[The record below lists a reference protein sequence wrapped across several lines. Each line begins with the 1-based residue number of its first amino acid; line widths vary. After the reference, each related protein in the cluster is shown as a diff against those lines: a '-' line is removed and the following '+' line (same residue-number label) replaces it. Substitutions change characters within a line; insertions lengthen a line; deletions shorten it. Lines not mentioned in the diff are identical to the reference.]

1 MKILTFLCAL
11 WYIES
16 KIKII
21 FNGFRRE
28 IYMTFGSILESGCSC
43 GKEHRC
49 ALEELIVGAGVISR
63 TAEVLKEHG
72 IKRPF
77 LLADINTYKAAGE
90 KVADVLDSA
99 NMPYSKYVFNETS
112 LEPDERAVGAAIM
125 HFDTRCD
132 AIVAVGSG
140 VIGDIAKI
148 VANTAKLPYIIVA
161 TAPSMDGYASASSS
175 MAMDGVK
182 VSLNSKCAEVIIGD
196 TDVLKAAP
204 EEMLISGLGDML
216 AKYVSICE
224 WRLSNLIN
232 GEYYCEEVA
241 EFTRQS
247 LRNCVNG
254 AKGLLEHR
262 EDSMKMLFEGLINCG
277 KAMDY
282 AGCSRPGGGV
292 EHYFS
297 HIWDMRG
304 LDFGTPTSSHGM
316 QVALGTLN
324 TIKCYQE
331 LKNITPN
338 REKALAYAKNFD
350 FADWSEQLRSFVGKG
365 AEAMIELEAKE
376 KKYDLD
382 KHAARLEVIL
392 EKWDDILRI
401 IDEELPTVEE
411 FEAILDSIEAPKTL
425 EAIGLDSS
433 TLGMT
438 CKCTKDIRDKY
449 VLPRLLWDIGELDDV
464 CEKVFG

>member
-1 MKILTFLCAL
+1 MSFNFDPTKACA
-11 WYIES
+11 
-16 KIKII
+16 
-21 FNGFRRE
+21 
-28 IYMTFGSILESGCSC
+28 C
-43 GKEHRC
+43 GKIHTTAVEHVTIE
-49 ALEELIVGAGVISR
+49 AGAINAIPAYAKSYGAKKAFII
-63 TAEVLKEHG
+63 G
-72 IKRPF
+72 
-77 LLADINTYKAAGE
+77 DINTYPLAGDKITAMLE
-90 KVADVLDSA
+90 AEGISCSSYIFK
-99 NMPYSKYVFNETS
+99 ERR
-112 LEPDERAVGAAIM
+112 LEPDEKAVGSLVLHYDAKSDIIIAI
-125 HFDTRCD
+125 
-132 AIVAVGSG
+132 GSG
-140 VIGDIAKI
+140 VINDISKILAYQTNTPYVI
-148 VANTAKLPYIIVA
+148 VASAA
-161 TAPSMDGYASASSS
+161 FMDGYAAGSSS
-175 MAMDGVK
+175 MAIDGVK
-182 VSLNSKCAEVIIGD
+182 VTVPAKSPDVIIGD
-196 TDVLKAAP
+196 INILNGAPIHMAKA
-204 EEMLISGLGDML
+204 GLGDML

-247 LRNCVNG
+247 LRACVNG
-254 AKGLLEHR
+254 AKGLLDRNGE
-262 EDSMKMLFEGLINCG
+262 SMKMLFEGLINCG

-350 FADWSEQLRSFVGKG
+350 FADWSEQLRTFVGKG
-365 AEAMIELEAKE
+365 AEAMIALEAKE
-376 KKYDLD
+376 KKYDLG

-401 IDEELPTVEE
+401 IDEELPSVEE

-425 EAIGLDSS
+425 EEIGLDSS
-433 TLGMT
+433 TLAMT
-438 CKCTKDIRDKY
+438 LKSTKDIRDKY
-449 VLPRLLWDIGELDDV
+449 VLPRLLWDIGELDEV
-464 CEKVFG
+464 CNKVFG

>member
-1 MKILTFLCAL
+1 MSFNFDPAKVCA
-11 WYIES
+11 
-16 KIKII
+16 
-21 FNGFRRE
+21 
-28 IYMTFGSILESGCSC
+28 C
-43 GKEHRC
+43 GKTHTTAVEHVTI
-49 ALEELIVGAGVISR
+49 EEGAINAIPGYAKAYGAKKAFII
-63 TAEVLKEHG
+63 G
-72 IKRPF
+72 
-77 LLADINTYKAAGE
+77 DINTYPLAGDKITAMLE
-90 KVADVLDSA
+90 A
-99 NMPYSKYVFNETS
+99 EGICCTS
-112 LEPDERAVGAAIM
+112 YIFKERRLEPDEKAVGSLVL
-125 HFDTRCD
+125 HYD
-132 AIVAVGSG
+132 AKSDIIISIGSG
-140 VIGDIAKI
+140 VINDISKIIAYQTNTPYVI
-148 VANTAKLPYIIVA
+148 VASAA
-161 TAPSMDGYASASSS
+161 FMDGYAAGSSS
-175 MAMDGVK
+175 MAIDGVK
-182 VSLNSKCAEVIIGD
+182 VTVPAKSPDVIIGD
-196 TDVLKAAP
+196 INILNGAPIHMAKA
-204 EEMLISGLGDML
+204 GLGDML

-247 LRNCVNG
+247 LRACVNG
-254 AKGLLEHR
+254 AKGLLDRNSE
-262 EDSMKMLFEGLINCG
+262 SMKMLFEGLINCG

-350 FADWSEQLRSFVGKG
+350 FADWSEQLRTFVGKG
-365 AEAMIELEAKE
+365 AEAMIALEAKE

-433 TLGMT
+433 TLAMT
-438 CKCTKDIRDKY
+438 LKSTKDIRDKY
-449 VLPRLLWDIGELDDV
+449 VLPRLLWDIGELDEV

>member
-1 MKILTFLCAL
+1 MSFNFDPAKVCA
-11 WYIES
+11 
-16 KIKII
+16 
-21 FNGFRRE
+21 
-28 IYMTFGSILESGCSC
+28 C
-43 GKEHRC
+43 GKTHTTAVEHVTIE
-49 ALEELIVGAGVISR
+49 AGAINAIPGYAKAYGAKKAFII
-63 TAEVLKEHG
+63 G
-72 IKRPF
+72 
-77 LLADINTYKAAGE
+77 DINTYPLAGDKITAMLE
-90 KVADVLDSA
+90 AEGISCSSYIFK
-99 NMPYSKYVFNETS
+99 ERR
-112 LEPDERAVGAAIM
+112 LEPDEKAVGSLVL
-125 HFDTRCD
+125 HYD
-132 AIVAVGSG
+132 AKSDIIISIGSG
-140 VIGDIAKI
+140 VINDISKIIAYQTNTPYVI
-148 VANTAKLPYIIVA
+148 VASAA
-161 TAPSMDGYASASSS
+161 FMDGYAAGSSS
-175 MAMDGVK
+175 MAIDGVK
-182 VSLNSKCAEVIIGD
+182 VTVPAKSPDVIIGD
-196 TDVLKAAP
+196 INILNGAPIHMAKA
-204 EEMLISGLGDML
+204 GLGDML

-247 LRNCVNG
+247 LRACVNG
-254 AKGLLEHR
+254 AKGLLDRNGE
-262 EDSMKMLFEGLINCG
+262 SMKMLFEGLINCG

-350 FADWSEQLRSFVGKG
+350 FADWSEQLRTFVGKG
-365 AEAMIELEAKE
+365 AEAMIALEAKE
-376 KKYDLD
+376 KKYDLG

-401 IDEELPTVEE
+401 IDEELPSVEE

-425 EAIGLDSS
+425 EEIGLDSS
-433 TLGMT
+433 TLAMT
-438 CKCTKDIRDKY
+438 LKSTKDIRDKY
-449 VLPRLLWDIGELDDV
+449 VLPRLLWDIGELDEV
-464 CEKVFG
+464 CNKVFG

>member
-1 MKILTFLCAL
+1 MSFNFDPAKACA
-11 WYIES
+11 
-16 KIKII
+16 
-21 FNGFRRE
+21 
-28 IYMTFGSILESGCSC
+28 C
-43 GKEHRC
+43 GKIHTTAVEHVTIE
-49 ALEELIVGAGVISR
+49 AGAINAIPAYAKSYGAKKAFII
-63 TAEVLKEHG
+63 G
-72 IKRPF
+72 
-77 LLADINTYKAAGE
+77 DINTYPLAGDKITAMLE
-90 KVADVLDSA
+90 AEGISCSSYIFK
-99 NMPYSKYVFNETS
+99 ERR
-112 LEPDERAVGAAIM
+112 LEPDEKAVGSLVLHYDAKSDIIIAI
-125 HFDTRCD
+125 
-132 AIVAVGSG
+132 GSG
-140 VIGDIAKI
+140 VINDISKILAYQTNTPYVI
-148 VANTAKLPYIIVA
+148 VASAA
-161 TAPSMDGYASASSS
+161 FMDGYAAGSSS
-175 MAMDGVK
+175 MAIDGVK
-182 VSLNSKCAEVIIGD
+182 VTVPAKSPDVIIGD
-196 TDVLKAAP
+196 INILNGAPIHMAKA
-204 EEMLISGLGDML
+204 GLGDML

-247 LRNCVNG
+247 LRACVNG
-254 AKGLLEHR
+254 AKGLLDRNPE
-262 EDSMKMLFEGLINCG
+262 SMKMLFEGLINCG

-331 LKNITPN
+331 LKNITPD

-350 FADWSEQLRSFVGKG
+350 FADWSEQLRTFVGKG
-365 AEAMIELEAKE
+365 SEAMIALEAKE
-376 KKYDLD
+376 KKYDLG

-401 IDEELPTVEE
+401 IDEELPSVEE

-425 EAIGLDSS
+425 ESIGLDSS
-433 TLGMT
+433 TLAMT
-438 CKCTKDIRDKY
+438 LKSTKDIRDKY
-449 VLPRLLWDIGELDDV
+449 VLPRLLWDIGELDAV
-464 CEKVFG
+464 CERVFG

>member
-1 MKILTFLCAL
+1 MSFNFDPAKVCA
-11 WYIES
+11 
-16 KIKII
+16 
-21 FNGFRRE
+21 
-28 IYMTFGSILESGCSC
+28 C
-43 GKEHRC
+43 GKTHTTAVEHVTI
-49 ALEELIVGAGVISR
+49 EEGAINAIPGYAKAYGAKKAFII
-63 TAEVLKEHG
+63 G
-72 IKRPF
+72 
-77 LLADINTYKAAGE
+77 DINTYPLAGDKITAMLE
-90 KVADVLDSA
+90 A
-99 NMPYSKYVFNETS
+99 EGICCTS
-112 LEPDERAVGAAIM
+112 YIFKERRLEPDEKAVGSLVL
-125 HFDTRCD
+125 HYD
-132 AIVAVGSG
+132 AKSDIIISIGSG
-140 VIGDIAKI
+140 VINDISKIIAYQTNTPYVI
-148 VANTAKLPYIIVA
+148 VASAA
-161 TAPSMDGYASASSS
+161 FMDGYAAGSSS
-175 MAMDGVK
+175 MAIDGVK
-182 VSLNSKCAEVIIGD
+182 VTVPAKSPDVIIGD
-196 TDVLKAAP
+196 INILNGAPIHMAKA
-204 EEMLISGLGDML
+204 GLGDML

-247 LRNCVNG
+247 LRACVNG
-254 AKGLLEHR
+254 AKGLLDRNSE
-262 EDSMKMLFEGLINCG
+262 SMKMLFEGLINCG

-350 FADWSEQLRSFVGKG
+350 FADWSEQLRTFVGKG
-365 AEAMIELEAKE
+365 VEAMIALEAKE

-401 IDEELPTVEE
+401 IDEELPSVEE

-433 TLGMT
+433 TLAMT
-438 CKCTKDIRDKY
+438 LKSTKDIRDKY
-449 VLPRLLWDIGELDDV
+449 VLPRLLWDIGELDEV

>member
-1 MKILTFLCAL
+1 MSFNIDPAKVCA
-11 WYIES
+11 
-16 KIKII
+16 
-21 FNGFRRE
+21 
-28 IYMTFGSILESGCSC
+28 C
-43 GKEHRC
+43 GKTHTTAVEHVTIE
-49 ALEELIVGAGVISR
+49 AGAINAIPGYAKAYGAKKAFII
-63 TAEVLKEHG
+63 G
-72 IKRPF
+72 
-77 LLADINTYKAAGE
+77 DINTYPLAGDKITAMLE
-90 KVADVLDSA
+90 AEGISCSSYIFK
-99 NMPYSKYVFNETS
+99 ERR
-112 LEPDERAVGAAIM
+112 LEPDEKAVGSLVL
-125 HFDTRCD
+125 HYD
-132 AIVAVGSG
+132 AKSDIIISIGSG
-140 VIGDIAKI
+140 VINDISKIIAYQTNTPYVI
-148 VANTAKLPYIIVA
+148 VASAA
-161 TAPSMDGYASASSS
+161 FMDGYAAGSSS
-175 MAMDGVK
+175 MAIDGVK
-182 VSLNSKCAEVIIGD
+182 VTVPAKSPDVIIGD
-196 TDVLKAAP
+196 INILGGAPIHMAKA
-204 EEMLISGLGDML
+204 GLGDML

-247 LRNCVNG
+247 LRACVNG
-254 AKGLLEHR
+254 AKGLLDRNPE
-262 EDSMKMLFEGLINCG
+262 SMKMLFEGLINCG

-331 LKNITPN
+331 LKNITPD

-350 FADWSEQLRSFVGKG
+350 FADWSEQLRTFVGKG
-365 AEAMIELEAKE
+365 SEAMIALEAKE
-376 KKYDLD
+376 KKYDLG

-401 IDEELPTVEE
+401 IDEELPSVEE

-433 TLGMT
+433 TLAMT
-438 CKCTKDIRDKY
+438 LKSTKDIRDKY
-449 VLPRLLWDIGELDDV
+449 VLPRLLWDIGELDAV
-464 CEKVFG
+464 CERVFG

>member
-1 MKILTFLCAL
+1 MSFNFDPAKACA
-11 WYIES
+11 
-16 KIKII
+16 
-21 FNGFRRE
+21 
-28 IYMTFGSILESGCSC
+28 C
-43 GKEHRC
+43 GKIHTTAVEHVTI
-49 ALEELIVGAGVISR
+49 EVGAINAIPAYAKSYSAKKAFIIG
-63 TAEVLKEHG
+63 
-72 IKRPF
+72 
-77 LLADINTYKAAGE
+77 DINTYPLAGDKITAMLE
-90 KVADVLDSA
+90 AEGISC
-99 NMPYSKYVFNETS
+99 TS
-112 LEPDERAVGAAIM
+112 YIFKERRLEPDEKAVGSLVL
-125 HFDTRCD
+125 HYD
-132 AIVAVGSG
+132 AKSDIIISIGSG
-140 VIGDIAKI
+140 VINDISKILAYQTNTPYVI
-148 VANTAKLPYIIVA
+148 VASAA
-161 TAPSMDGYASASSS
+161 FMDGYAAGSSS
-175 MAMDGVK
+175 MAIDGVK
-182 VSLNSKCAEVIIGD
+182 VTVPAKSPDVIIGD
-196 TDVLKAAP
+196 INILNGAPIHMAKA
-204 EEMLISGLGDML
+204 GLGDML

-247 LRNCVNG
+247 LRACVNG
-254 AKGLLEHR
+254 AKGLLDRDPE
-262 EDSMKMLFEGLINCG
+262 SMKMLFEGLINCG

-331 LKNITPN
+331 LKNIIPN
-338 REKALAYAKNFD
+338 REKALAYAKSFD
-350 FADWSEQLRSFVGKG
+350 FADWSEQLRTFVGKG
-365 AEAMIELEAKE
+365 AEAMIALEAKE

-401 IDEELPTVEE
+401 IDEELPSVEE

-425 EAIGLDSS
+425 EEIGLDSA
-433 TLGMT
+433 TLAMT
-438 CKCTKDIRDKY
+438 CKSTKDIRDKY
-449 VLPRLLWDIGELDDV
+449 VLPRLLWDIGELDSL

>member
-1 MKILTFLCAL
+1 MSFNFDPAKACA
-11 WYIES
+11 
-16 KIKII
+16 
-21 FNGFRRE
+21 
-28 IYMTFGSILESGCSC
+28 C
-43 GKEHRC
+43 GKIHTTAVEHVTIE
-49 ALEELIVGAGVISR
+49 AGAINAIPAYAKSYGAKKAFII
-63 TAEVLKEHG
+63 G
-72 IKRPF
+72 
-77 LLADINTYKAAGE
+77 DINTYPLAGDKITAMLE
-90 KVADVLDSA
+90 AEGISCSSYIFK
-99 NMPYSKYVFNETS
+99 ERR
-112 LEPDERAVGAAIM
+112 LEPDEKAVGSLVLHYDAKSDIIIAI
-125 HFDTRCD
+125 
-132 AIVAVGSG
+132 GSG
-140 VIGDIAKI
+140 VINDISKILAYQTNTPYVI
-148 VANTAKLPYIIVA
+148 VASAA
-161 TAPSMDGYASASSS
+161 FMDGYAAGSSS
-175 MAMDGVK
+175 MAIDGVK
-182 VSLNSKCAEVIIGD
+182 VTVPAKSPDVIIGD
-196 TDVLKAAP
+196 INILNGAPIHMAKA
-204 EEMLISGLGDML
+204 GLGDML

-247 LRNCVNG
+247 LRACVSG
-254 AKGLLEHR
+254 AKGLLDRNPE
-262 EDSMKMLFEGLINCG
+262 SMKMLFEGLINCG

-331 LKNITPN
+331 LKNITPD

-350 FADWSEQLRSFVGKG
+350 FADWSEQLRTFVGKG
-365 AEAMIELEAKE
+365 SEAMIALESKE
-376 KKYDLD
+376 KKYDLG

-401 IDEELPTVEE
+401 IDEELPSVEE

-433 TLGMT
+433 TLAMT
-438 CKCTKDIRDKY
+438 LKSTKDIRDKY
-449 VLPRLLWDIGELDDV
+449 VLPRLLWDIGELDTV
-464 CEKVFG
+464 CERVFG

>member
-1 MKILTFLCAL
+1 MSFNFDPAKVCA
-11 WYIES
+11 
-16 KIKII
+16 
-21 FNGFRRE
+21 
-28 IYMTFGSILESGCSC
+28 C
-43 GKEHRC
+43 GKTHTTAVEHVTI
-49 ALEELIVGAGVISR
+49 EEGAINAIPGYAKAYGAKKAFII
-63 TAEVLKEHG
+63 G
-72 IKRPF
+72 
-77 LLADINTYKAAGE
+77 DINTYPLAGDKITAMLE
-90 KVADVLDSA
+90 A
-99 NMPYSKYVFNETS
+99 EGICCTS
-112 LEPDERAVGAAIM
+112 YIFKERRLEPDEKAVGSLVL
-125 HFDTRCD
+125 HYD
-132 AIVAVGSG
+132 AKSDIIISIGSG
-140 VIGDIAKI
+140 VINDISKIIAYQTNTPYVI
-148 VANTAKLPYIIVA
+148 VASAA
-161 TAPSMDGYASASSS
+161 FMDGYAAGSSS
-175 MAMDGVK
+175 MAIDGVK
-182 VSLNSKCAEVIIGD
+182 VTVPAKSPDVIIGD
-196 TDVLKAAP
+196 INILNGAPIHMAKA
-204 EEMLISGLGDML
+204 GLGDML

-224 WRLSNLIN
+224 WRLSNIIN

-247 LRNCVNG
+247 LRACVNG
-254 AKGLLEHR
+254 AKGLLDRNSE
-262 EDSMKMLFEGLINCG
+262 SMKMLFEGLINCG

-350 FADWSEQLRSFVGKG
+350 FADWSEQLRTFVGKG
-365 AEAMIELEAKE
+365 AEAMIALEAKE

-401 IDEELPTVEE
+401 IDEELPSVEE

-433 TLGMT
+433 TLAMT
-438 CKCTKDIRDKY
+438 LKSTKDIRDKY
-449 VLPRLLWDIGELDDV
+449 VLPRLLWDIGELDEV

>member
-1 MKILTFLCAL
+1 MSFNFDPAKVCA
-11 WYIES
+11 
-16 KIKII
+16 
-21 FNGFRRE
+21 
-28 IYMTFGSILESGCSC
+28 C
-43 GKEHRC
+43 GKTHTTAVEHVTIE
-49 ALEELIVGAGVISR
+49 AGAINAIPGYAKAYGAKKAFII
-63 TAEVLKEHG
+63 G
-72 IKRPF
+72 
-77 LLADINTYKAAGE
+77 DINTYPLAGDKITAMLE
-90 KVADVLDSA
+90 AEGISCSSYIFK
-99 NMPYSKYVFNETS
+99 ERR
-112 LEPDERAVGAAIM
+112 LEPDEKAVGSLVL
-125 HFDTRCD
+125 HYD
-132 AIVAVGSG
+132 AKSDIIISIGSG
-140 VIGDIAKI
+140 VINDISKIIAYQTNTPYVI
-148 VANTAKLPYIIVA
+148 VASAA
-161 TAPSMDGYASASSS
+161 FMDGYAAGSSS
-175 MAMDGVK
+175 MAIDGVK
-182 VSLNSKCAEVIIGD
+182 VTVPAKSPDVIIGD
-196 TDVLKAAP
+196 INILNGAPIHMAKA
-204 EEMLISGLGDML
+204 GLGDML

-247 LRNCVNG
+247 LRACVNG
-254 AKGLLEHR
+254 AKGLLDRNGE
-262 EDSMKMLFEGLINCG
+262 SMKMLFEGLINCG

-350 FADWSEQLRSFVGKG
+350 FADWSEQLRTFVGKG
-365 AEAMIELEAKE
+365 AEAMIALEAKE
-376 KKYDLD
+376 KKYDLG

-401 IDEELPTVEE
+401 IDEELPSVEE
-411 FEAILDSIEAPKTL
+411 FEAILDSIQAPKTL
-425 EAIGLDSS
+425 EEIGLDSS
-433 TLGMT
+433 TLSMT
-438 CKCTKDIRDKY
+438 LKSTKDIRDKY
-449 VLPRLLWDIGELDDV
+449 VLPRLLWDIGELDEV
-464 CEKVFG
+464 CEKIFG

>member
-1 MKILTFLCAL
+1 MSFNFDPAKVCA
-11 WYIES
+11 
-16 KIKII
+16 
-21 FNGFRRE
+21 
-28 IYMTFGSILESGCSC
+28 C
-43 GKEHRC
+43 GKIHTTAVEHVTI
-49 ALEELIVGAGVISR
+49 EEGAINAIPGYAKAYGAKKAFII
-63 TAEVLKEHG
+63 G
-72 IKRPF
+72 
-77 LLADINTYKAAGE
+77 DINTYPLAGDKITAMLE
-90 KVADVLDSA
+90 A
-99 NMPYSKYVFNETS
+99 EGICCTS
-112 LEPDERAVGAAIM
+112 YIFKERRLEPDEKAVGSLVL
-125 HFDTRCD
+125 HYD
-132 AIVAVGSG
+132 AKSDIIISIGSG
-140 VIGDIAKI
+140 VINDISKILAYQTNTPYVI
-148 VANTAKLPYIIVA
+148 VASAA
-161 TAPSMDGYASASSS
+161 FMDGYAAGSSS
-175 MAMDGVK
+175 MAIDGVK
-182 VSLNSKCAEVIIGD
+182 VTVPAKSPDVIIGD
-196 TDVLKAAP
+196 INILNGAPIHMAKA
-204 EEMLISGLGDML
+204 GLGDML

-247 LRNCVNG
+247 LRACVNG
-254 AKGLLEHR
+254 AKGLLDRNPE
-262 EDSMKMLFEGLINCG
+262 SMKMLFEGLINCG

-350 FADWSEQLRSFVGKG
+350 FADWSEQLRTFVGKG
-365 AEAMIELEAKE
+365 AEAMIALEAKE

-401 IDEELPTVEE
+401 IDEELPSVEE

-433 TLGMT
+433 TLAMT
-438 CKCTKDIRDKY
+438 CKSTKDIRDKY
-449 VLPRLLWDIGELDDV
+449 VLPRLLWDIGELDAV

>member
-1 MKILTFLCAL
+1 MSFNFDPAKACA
-11 WYIES
+11 
-16 KIKII
+16 
-21 FNGFRRE
+21 
-28 IYMTFGSILESGCSC
+28 C
-43 GKEHRC
+43 GKIHTTAVEHVTIE
-49 ALEELIVGAGVISR
+49 AGAINAIPAYAKSYGAKKAFII
-63 TAEVLKEHG
+63 G
-72 IKRPF
+72 
-77 LLADINTYKAAGE
+77 DINTYPLAGDKITALLE
-90 KVADVLDSA
+90 AEGISCSSYIFK
-99 NMPYSKYVFNETS
+99 ERR
-112 LEPDERAVGAAIM
+112 LEPDEKAVGSLVL
-125 HFDTRCD
+125 HYD
-132 AIVAVGSG
+132 AKSDIIISIGSG
-140 VIGDIAKI
+140 VINDISKIIAYQTNTPYVI
-148 VANTAKLPYIIVA
+148 VASAA
-161 TAPSMDGYASASSS
+161 FMDGYAAGSSS
-175 MAMDGVK
+175 MAIDGVK
-182 VSLNSKCAEVIIGD
+182 VTVPAKSPDVIIGD
-196 TDVLKAAP
+196 INILNGAPIHMAKA
-204 EEMLISGLGDML
+204 GLGDML

-247 LRNCVNG
+247 LRACVNG
-254 AKGLLEHR
+254 AKGLLDRNPE
-262 EDSMKMLFEGLINCG
+262 SMKMLFEGLINCG

-316 QVALGTLN
+316 KVALGTLN

-350 FADWSEQLRSFVGKG
+350 FADWSEQLRTFVGKG
-365 AEAMIELEAKE
+365 AEAMIALEAKE
-376 KKYDLD
+376 KKYDLG

-401 IDEELPTVEE
+401 IDEELPSVEE

-425 EAIGLDSS
+425 EEIGLDSS
-433 TLGMT
+433 TLAMT
-438 CKCTKDIRDKY
+438 LKSTKDIRDKY
-449 VLPRLLWDIGELDDV
+449 VLPRLLWDIGELDNV

>member
-1 MKILTFLCAL
+1 MSFNFDPAKVCA
-11 WYIES
+11 
-16 KIKII
+16 
-21 FNGFRRE
+21 
-28 IYMTFGSILESGCSC
+28 C
-43 GKEHRC
+43 GKTHTTAVEHVTIE
-49 ALEELIVGAGVISR
+49 AGAINAIPGYAKAYGAKKAFII
-63 TAEVLKEHG
+63 G
-72 IKRPF
+72 
-77 LLADINTYKAAGE
+77 DINTYPLAGDKITAMLE
-90 KVADVLDSA
+90 AEGISCSSYIFK
-99 NMPYSKYVFNETS
+99 ERR
-112 LEPDERAVGAAIM
+112 LEPDEKAVGSLVL
-125 HFDTRCD
+125 HYD
-132 AIVAVGSG
+132 AKSDIIISIGSG
-140 VIGDIAKI
+140 VINDISKIIAYQTNTPYVI
-148 VANTAKLPYIIVA
+148 VASAA
-161 TAPSMDGYASASSS
+161 FMDGYAAGSSS
-175 MAMDGVK
+175 MAIDGVK
-182 VSLNSKCAEVIIGD
+182 VTVPAKSPDVIIGD
-196 TDVLKAAP
+196 INILNGAPIHMAKA
-204 EEMLISGLGDML
+204 GLGDML

-247 LRNCVNG
+247 LRACVNG
-254 AKGLLEHR
+254 AKGLLDRNGE
-262 EDSMKMLFEGLINCG
+262 SMKMLFEGLINCG

-338 REKALAYAKNFD
+338 REKALAYAKSFD
-350 FADWSEQLRSFVGKG
+350 FADWSEQLRTFVGKG
-365 AEAMIELEAKE
+365 AEAMIALEAKE
-376 KKYDLD
+376 KKYDLG

-401 IDEELPTVEE
+401 IDEELPSVEE

-425 EAIGLDSS
+425 EEIGLDSS
-433 TLGMT
+433 TLSMT
-438 CKCTKDIRDKY
+438 LKSTKDIRDKY
-449 VLPRLLWDIGELDDV
+449 VLPRLLWDIGELDEV

>member
-1 MKILTFLCAL
+1 MSFNFDPEKVCA
-11 WYIES
+11 
-16 KIKII
+16 
-21 FNGFRRE
+21 
-28 IYMTFGSILESGCSC
+28 C
-43 GKEHRC
+43 GKTHTTAVEHVTI
-49 ALEELIVGAGVISR
+49 EEGAINAIPGYAKAYGAKKAFII
-63 TAEVLKEHG
+63 G
-72 IKRPF
+72 
-77 LLADINTYKAAGE
+77 DINTYPLAGDKITAMLE
-90 KVADVLDSA
+90 AEGISCSSYIFK
-99 NMPYSKYVFNETS
+99 ERR
-112 LEPDERAVGAAIM
+112 LEPDEKAVGSLVL
-125 HFDTRCD
+125 HYD
-132 AIVAVGSG
+132 AKSDIIISIGSG
-140 VIGDIAKI
+140 VINDISKIIAYQTNTPYVI
-148 VANTAKLPYIIVA
+148 VASAA
-161 TAPSMDGYASASSS
+161 FMDGYAAGSSS
-175 MAMDGVK
+175 MAIDGVK
-182 VSLNSKCAEVIIGD
+182 VTVPAKSPDVIIGD
-196 TDVLKAAP
+196 INILNGAPIHMAKA
-204 EEMLISGLGDML
+204 GLGDML

-247 LRNCVNG
+247 LRACVNG
-254 AKGLLEHR
+254 AKGLLDRNSE
-262 EDSMKMLFEGLINCG
+262 SMKMLFEGLINCG

-350 FADWSEQLRSFVGKG
+350 FADWSEQLRTFVGKG
-365 AEAMIELEAKE
+365 AEAMIALEAKE

-401 IDEELPTVEE
+401 IDEELPSVEE

-433 TLGMT
+433 TLAMT
-438 CKCTKDIRDKY
+438 LKSTKDIRDKY
-449 VLPRLLWDIGELDDV
+449 VLPRLLWDIGELDEV
-464 CEKVFG
+464 CNKVFG

>member
-1 MKILTFLCAL
+1 MN
-11 WYIES
+11 
-16 KIKII
+16 
-21 FNGFRRE
+21 FNFDPS
-28 IYMTFGSILESGCSC
+28 TVCSC
-43 GKEHRC
+43 GKKHTTAVEHVTIE
-49 ALEELIVGAGVISR
+49 AGAINAIPGYAKSYGAKKAFII
-63 TAEVLKEHG
+63 G
-72 IKRPF
+72 
-77 LLADINTYKAAGE
+77 DINTYPLAGD
-90 KVADVLDSA
+90 KISA
-99 NMPYSKYVFNETS
+99 MLEAEGISCSRYVFKERR
-112 LEPDERAVGAAIM
+112 LEPDEKAVGSLVL
-125 HFDTRCD
+125 HYD
-132 AIVAVGSG
+132 ANSDIIISIGSG
-140 VIGDIAKI
+140 VINDISKILAYQTKTPYVI
-148 VANTAKLPYIIVA
+148 VASAA
-161 TAPSMDGYASASSS
+161 FMDGYAAGSSS
-175 MAMDGVK
+175 MAIDGVK
-182 VSLNSKCAEVIIGD
+182 VTVPAKSPDVIIGD
-196 TDVLKAAP
+196 INILNGAPIHMAKA
-204 EEMLISGLGDML
+204 GLGDML

-247 LRNCVNG
+247 LRACVDG

-331 LKNITPN
+331 LKNIVPN

-365 AEAMIELEAKE
+365 AEAMIALESKE

-401 IDEELPTVEE
+401 IDEELPSVEE

-433 TLGMT
+433 TLAMT
-438 CKCTKDIRDKY
+438 LKSTKDIRDKY

>member
-1 MKILTFLCAL
+1 MSFNFDPAKACA
-11 WYIES
+11 
-16 KIKII
+16 
-21 FNGFRRE
+21 
-28 IYMTFGSILESGCSC
+28 C
-43 GKEHRC
+43 GKIHTTAVEHVTIE
-49 ALEELIVGAGVISR
+49 AGAINAIPAYAKSYGAKKAFII
-63 TAEVLKEHG
+63 G
-72 IKRPF
+72 
-77 LLADINTYKAAGE
+77 DINTYPLAGDKITAMLE
-90 KVADVLDSA
+90 AEGISCSSYIFK
-99 NMPYSKYVFNETS
+99 ERR
-112 LEPDERAVGAAIM
+112 LEPDEKAVGSLVL
-125 HFDTRCD
+125 HYD
-132 AIVAVGSG
+132 AKSDIIISIGSG
-140 VIGDIAKI
+140 VINDISKILAYQTNTPYVI
-148 VANTAKLPYIIVA
+148 VASAA
-161 TAPSMDGYASASSS
+161 FMDGYAAGSSS
-175 MAMDGVK
+175 MAIDGVK
-182 VSLNSKCAEVIIGD
+182 VTVPAKSPDVIIGD
-196 TDVLKAAP
+196 INILNGAPIHMAKA
-204 EEMLISGLGDML
+204 GLGDML

-247 LRNCVNG
+247 LRACVNG
-254 AKGLLEHR
+254 AKGLLDRDPE
-262 EDSMKMLFEGLINCG
+262 SMKMLFEGLINCG

-338 REKALAYAKNFD
+338 REKALAYAKSFD
-350 FADWSEQLRSFVGKG
+350 FDDWSEQLRTFVGKG
-365 AEAMIELEAKE
+365 AEAMIALEAKE

-401 IDEELPTVEE
+401 IDEELPSVEE

-425 EAIGLDSS
+425 EEIGLDST
-433 TLGMT
+433 TLAMT
-438 CKCTKDIRDKY
+438 CKSTKDIRDKY
-449 VLPRLLWDIGELDDV
+449 VLPRLLWDIGELDSV

>member
-1 MKILTFLCAL
+1 MSFNFDPAKVCA
-11 WYIES
+11 
-16 KIKII
+16 
-21 FNGFRRE
+21 
-28 IYMTFGSILESGCSC
+28 C
-43 GKEHRC
+43 GKTHTTAVEHVTI
-49 ALEELIVGAGVISR
+49 EESAINAIPGYAKAYGAKKAFIIG
-63 TAEVLKEHG
+63 
-72 IKRPF
+72 
-77 LLADINTYKAAGE
+77 DINTYPLAGDKITAMLE
-90 KVADVLDSA
+90 A
-99 NMPYSKYVFNETS
+99 EGICCTS
-112 LEPDERAVGAAIM
+112 YIFKERRLEPDEKAVGSLVL
-125 HFDTRCD
+125 HYD
-132 AIVAVGSG
+132 AKSDIIISIGSG
-140 VIGDIAKI
+140 VINDISKIIAYQTNTPYVI
-148 VANTAKLPYIIVA
+148 VASAA
-161 TAPSMDGYASASSS
+161 FMDGYAAGSSS
-175 MAMDGVK
+175 MAIDGVK
-182 VSLNSKCAEVIIGD
+182 VTVPAKSPDVIIGD
-196 TDVLKAAP
+196 INILSGAPIHMAKA
-204 EEMLISGLGDML
+204 GLGDML

-247 LRNCVNG
+247 LRACVNG
-254 AKGLLEHR
+254 AKGLLDRNGE
-262 EDSMKMLFEGLINCG
+262 SMKMLFEGLINCG

-331 LKNITPN
+331 LKNITPD

-350 FADWSEQLRSFVGKG
+350 FADWSEQLRTFVGKG
-365 AEAMIELEAKE
+365 AEAMIALEAKE
-376 KKYDLD
+376 KKYDLG

-425 EAIGLDSS
+425 EEIGLDSS
-433 TLGMT
+433 TLAMT
-438 CKCTKDIRDKY
+438 LKSTKDIRDKY
-449 VLPRLLWDIGELDDV
+449 VLPRLLWDIGELDAV

>member
-1 MKILTFLCAL
+1 M
-11 WYIES
+11 S
-16 KIKII
+16 
-21 FNGFRRE
+21 FNFDPAR
-28 IYMTFGSILESGCSC
+28 TCSC
-43 GKEHRC
+43 GKAHATAVRHVTI
-49 ALEELIVGAGVISR
+49 EEGAINAIPGYAKTYGAKKAFII
-63 TAEVLKEHG
+63 G
-72 IKRPF
+72 
-77 LLADINTYKAAGE
+77 DINTYPLAGD
-90 KVADVLDSA
+90 KIVAMLEAEGISCSS
-99 NMPYSKYVFNETS
+99 YIFKERR
-112 LEPDERAVGAAIM
+112 LEPDERAVGSLVL
-125 HFDTRCD
+125 HYD
-132 AIVAVGSG
+132 AKSDIIISIGSG
-140 VIGDIAKI
+140 VINDISKILAYQTNTPYVI
-148 VANTAKLPYIIVA
+148 VASAA
-161 TAPSMDGYASASSS
+161 FMDGYAAGSSS
-175 MAMDGVK
+175 MAIDGVK
-182 VSLNSKCAEVIIGD
+182 VTVPAKSPDVIIGD
-196 TDVLKAAP
+196 INILSGAPIHMAKA
-204 EEMLISGLGDML
+204 GLGDML

-247 LRNCVNG
+247 LRACVNG
-254 AKGLLEHR
+254 AKGLLDRDPE
-262 EDSMKMLFEGLINCG
+262 SMKMLFEGLINCG

-331 LKNITPN
+331 LKSITPS
-338 REKALAYAKNFD
+338 REKALAYAKSFD
-350 FADWSEQLRSFVGKG
+350 FADWSEQLRAFVGKG
-365 AEAMIELEAKE
+365 AEAMIALEAKE

-401 IDEELPTVEE
+401 IDEELPSVEE

-425 EAIGLDSS
+425 EEIGLDSS
-433 TLGMT
+433 TLAMT
-438 CKCTKDIRDKY
+438 LKSTKDIRDKY
-449 VLPRLLWDIGELDDV
+449 VLPRLLWDIGELDTV
-464 CEKVFG
+464 CERVFG

>member
-1 MKILTFLCAL
+1 MSFNFDPAKICA
-11 WYIES
+11 
-16 KIKII
+16 
-21 FNGFRRE
+21 
-28 IYMTFGSILESGCSC
+28 C
-43 GKEHRC
+43 GKTHTTAVEHVTIE
-49 ALEELIVGAGVISR
+49 AGAINAIPGYAKAYGAKKAFII
-63 TAEVLKEHG
+63 G
-72 IKRPF
+72 
-77 LLADINTYKAAGE
+77 DINTYPLAGDKITAMLE
-90 KVADVLDSA
+90 A
-99 NMPYSKYVFNETS
+99 EGICCTS
-112 LEPDERAVGAAIM
+112 YIFKERRLEPDEKAVGSLVL
-125 HFDTRCD
+125 HYD
-132 AIVAVGSG
+132 AKSDIIISIGSG
-140 VIGDIAKI
+140 VINDISKILAYQTNTPYVI
-148 VANTAKLPYIIVA
+148 VASAA
-161 TAPSMDGYASASSS
+161 FMDGYAAGSSS
-175 MAMDGVK
+175 MAIDGVK
-182 VSLNSKCAEVIIGD
+182 VTVPAKSPDVIIGD
-196 TDVLKAAP
+196 INILSGAPIHMAKA
-204 EEMLISGLGDML
+204 GLGDML

-247 LRNCVNG
+247 LRACVNG
-254 AKGLLEHR
+254 AKGLLDRNPE
-262 EDSMKMLFEGLINCG
+262 SMKMLFEGLINCG

-331 LKNITPN
+331 LKNITPD
-338 REKALAYAKNFD
+338 REKALAYANNFD
-350 FADWSEQLRSFVGKG
+350 FADWSEQLRTFVGKG
-365 AEAMIELEAKE
+365 AEAMIALEAKE
-376 KKYDLD
+376 KKYDLG

-433 TLGMT
+433 TLAMT
-438 CKCTKDIRDKY
+438 CKSTKDIRDKY
-449 VLPRLLWDIGELDDV
+449 VLPRLLWDIGELDAV

>member
-1 MKILTFLCAL
+1 MSFNFDPAKVCA
-11 WYIES
+11 
-16 KIKII
+16 
-21 FNGFRRE
+21 
-28 IYMTFGSILESGCSC
+28 C
-43 GKEHRC
+43 GKTHTTAVEHVTI
-49 ALEELIVGAGVISR
+49 EEGAINAIPGYAKAYGAKKAFII
-63 TAEVLKEHG
+63 G
-72 IKRPF
+72 
-77 LLADINTYKAAGE
+77 DINTYPLAGDKITAMLE
-90 KVADVLDSA
+90 AEGISCSSYIFK
-99 NMPYSKYVFNETS
+99 ERR
-112 LEPDERAVGAAIM
+112 LEPDEKAVGSLVL
-125 HFDTRCD
+125 HYD
-132 AIVAVGSG
+132 AKSDIIISIGSG
-140 VIGDIAKI
+140 VINDISKIIAYQTNTPYVI
-148 VANTAKLPYIIVA
+148 VASAA
-161 TAPSMDGYASASSS
+161 FMDGYAAGSSS
-175 MAMDGVK
+175 MAIDGVK
-182 VSLNSKCAEVIIGD
+182 VTVPAKSPDVIIGD
-196 TDVLKAAP
+196 INILNGAPIHMAKA
-204 EEMLISGLGDML
+204 GLGDML

-247 LRNCVNG
+247 LRACVNG
-254 AKGLLEHR
+254 AKGLLDRNSE
-262 EDSMKMLFEGLINCG
+262 SMKMLFEGLINCG

-350 FADWSEQLRSFVGKG
+350 FADWSEQLRTFVGKG
-365 AEAMIELEAKE
+365 AEAMIALEAKE

-401 IDEELPTVEE
+401 IDEELPSVEE

-433 TLGMT
+433 TLAMT
-438 CKCTKDIRDKY
+438 LKSTKDIRDKY
-449 VLPRLLWDIGELDDV
+449 VLPRLLWDIGELDEV
-464 CEKVFG
+464 CNKVFG

>member
-1 MKILTFLCAL
+1 MSFNFDPAKACA
-11 WYIES
+11 
-16 KIKII
+16 
-21 FNGFRRE
+21 
-28 IYMTFGSILESGCSC
+28 C
-43 GKEHRC
+43 GKIHTTAVEHVTIE
-49 ALEELIVGAGVISR
+49 AGAINAIPAYAKSYGAKKAFII
-63 TAEVLKEHG
+63 G
-72 IKRPF
+72 
-77 LLADINTYKAAGE
+77 DINTYPLAGDKITAMLE
-90 KVADVLDSA
+90 AEGISCSSYIFK
-99 NMPYSKYVFNETS
+99 ERR
-112 LEPDERAVGAAIM
+112 LEPDEKAVGSLVLHYDAKSDIIIAI
-125 HFDTRCD
+125 
-132 AIVAVGSG
+132 GSG
-140 VIGDIAKI
+140 VINDISKILAYQTNTPYVI
-148 VANTAKLPYIIVA
+148 VASAA
-161 TAPSMDGYASASSS
+161 FMDGYAAGSSS
-175 MAMDGVK
+175 MAIDGVK
-182 VSLNSKCAEVIIGD
+182 VTVPAKSPDVIIGD
-196 TDVLKAAP
+196 INILNGAPIHMAKA
-204 EEMLISGLGDML
+204 GLGDML

-247 LRNCVNG
+247 LRACVNG
-254 AKGLLEHR
+254 AKGLLDRNPE
-262 EDSMKMLFEGLINCG
+262 SMKMLFEGLINCG

-331 LKNITPN
+331 LKNITPD

-350 FADWSEQLRSFVGKG
+350 FADWSEQLRTFVGKG
-365 AEAMIELEAKE
+365 SEAMIALEAKE
-376 KKYDLD
+376 KKYDLG

-401 IDEELPTVEE
+401 IDEELPSVEE

-433 TLGMT
+433 TLAMT
-438 CKCTKDIRDKY
+438 LKSTKDIRDKY
-449 VLPRLLWDIGELDDV
+449 VLPRLLWDIGELDAV
-464 CEKVFG
+464 CERVFG

>member
-1 MKILTFLCAL
+1 MSFNFDPAKVCA
-11 WYIES
+11 
-16 KIKII
+16 
-21 FNGFRRE
+21 
-28 IYMTFGSILESGCSC
+28 C
-43 GKEHRC
+43 GKTHTTAVEHVTI
-49 ALEELIVGAGVISR
+49 EEGAINAIPGYAKAYGAKKAFII
-63 TAEVLKEHG
+63 G
-72 IKRPF
+72 
-77 LLADINTYKAAGE
+77 DINTYPLAGDKITAMLE
-90 KVADVLDSA
+90 AEGICCTS
-99 NMPYSKYVFNETS
+99 YVFKERR
-112 LEPDERAVGAAIM
+112 LEPDEKAVGSLGL
-125 HFDTRCD
+125 HYD
-132 AIVAVGSG
+132 AKSDIIISIGSG
-140 VIGDIAKI
+140 VINDISKIIAYQTNTPYVI
-148 VANTAKLPYIIVA
+148 VASAA
-161 TAPSMDGYASASSS
+161 FMDGYAAGSSS
-175 MAMDGVK
+175 MAIDGVK
-182 VSLNSKCAEVIIGD
+182 VTVPAKSPDVIIGD
-196 TDVLKAAP
+196 INILNGAPIHMAKA
-204 EEMLISGLGDML
+204 GLGDML

-247 LRNCVNG
+247 LRACVNG
-254 AKGLLEHR
+254 AKGLLDRNSE
-262 EDSMKMLFEGLINCG
+262 SMKMLFEGLINCG

-350 FADWSEQLRSFVGKG
+350 FADWSEQLRTFVGKG
-365 AEAMIELEAKE
+365 AEAMIALEAKE

-401 IDEELPTVEE
+401 IDEELPSVEE

-433 TLGMT
+433 TLAMT
-438 CKCTKDIRDKY
+438 LKSTKDIRDKY
-449 VLPRLLWDIGELDDV
+449 VLPRLLWDIGELDEV

>member
-1 MKILTFLCAL
+1 MSFNFDPAKVCA
-11 WYIES
+11 
-16 KIKII
+16 
-21 FNGFRRE
+21 
-28 IYMTFGSILESGCSC
+28 C
-43 GKEHRC
+43 GKTHTTAVEHVTIE
-49 ALEELIVGAGVISR
+49 AGAINAIPGYAKAYGAKKAFII
-63 TAEVLKEHG
+63 G
-72 IKRPF
+72 
-77 LLADINTYKAAGE
+77 DINTYPLAGDKITAMLE
-90 KVADVLDSA
+90 AEGISCSSYIFK
-99 NMPYSKYVFNETS
+99 ERR
-112 LEPDERAVGAAIM
+112 LEPDEKAVGSLVL
-125 HFDTRCD
+125 HYD
-132 AIVAVGSG
+132 AKSDIIISIGSG
-140 VIGDIAKI
+140 VINDISKIIAYQTNTPYVI
-148 VANTAKLPYIIVA
+148 VASAA
-161 TAPSMDGYASASSS
+161 FMDGYAAGSSS
-175 MAMDGVK
+175 MAIDGVK
-182 VSLNSKCAEVIIGD
+182 VTVPAKSPDVIIGD
-196 TDVLKAAP
+196 INILNGAPIHMAKA
-204 EEMLISGLGDML
+204 GLGDML

-241 EFTRQS
+241 EFTRRS
-247 LRNCVNG
+247 LRACVNG
-254 AKGLLEHR
+254 AKGLLDRNGE
-262 EDSMKMLFEGLINCG
+262 SMKMLFEGLINCG

-350 FADWSEQLRSFVGKG
+350 FADWSEQLRTFVGKG
-365 AEAMIELEAKE
+365 AEAMIALEAKE
-376 KKYDLD
+376 KKYDLG

-401 IDEELPTVEE
+401 IDEELPSVEE

-425 EAIGLDSS
+425 EEIGLDSS
-433 TLGMT
+433 TLSMT
-438 CKCTKDIRDKY
+438 LKSTKDIRDKY
-449 VLPRLLWDIGELDDV
+449 VLPRLLWDIGELDEV
-464 CEKVFG
+464 CEKIFG

>member
-1 MKILTFLCAL
+1 MSFNFDPAKACA
-11 WYIES
+11 
-16 KIKII
+16 
-21 FNGFRRE
+21 
-28 IYMTFGSILESGCSC
+28 C
-43 GKEHRC
+43 GKIHTTAVEHVTIE
-49 ALEELIVGAGVISR
+49 AGAINAIPAYAKSYGAKKAFII
-63 TAEVLKEHG
+63 G
-72 IKRPF
+72 
-77 LLADINTYKAAGE
+77 DINTYPLAGDKITAMLE
-90 KVADVLDSA
+90 AEGISCSSYIFK
-99 NMPYSKYVFNETS
+99 ERR
-112 LEPDERAVGAAIM
+112 LEPDEKAVGSLVLHYDAKSDIIIAI
-125 HFDTRCD
+125 
-132 AIVAVGSG
+132 GSG
-140 VIGDIAKI
+140 VINDISKILAYQTNTPYVI
-148 VANTAKLPYIIVA
+148 VASAA
-161 TAPSMDGYASASSS
+161 FMDGYAAGSSS
-175 MAMDGVK
+175 MAIDGVK
-182 VSLNSKCAEVIIGD
+182 VTVPAKSPDVIIGD
-196 TDVLKAAP
+196 INILGGAPIHMAKA
-204 EEMLISGLGDML
+204 GLGDML

-247 LRNCVNG
+247 LRACVNG
-254 AKGLLEHR
+254 AKGLLDRNPE
-262 EDSMKMLFEGLINCG
+262 SMKMLFEGLINCG

-331 LKNITPN
+331 LKNITPD

-350 FADWSEQLRSFVGKG
+350 FADWSEQLRTFVGKG
-365 AEAMIELEAKE
+365 AEAMIALEAKE
-376 KKYDLD
+376 KKYDLG

-401 IDEELPTVEE
+401 IDEELPSVEE

-433 TLGMT
+433 TLAMT
-438 CKCTKDIRDKY
+438 LKSTKDIRDKY
-449 VLPRLLWDIGELDDV
+449 VLPRLLWDIGELDAV
-464 CEKVFG
+464 CERVFG

>member
-1 MKILTFLCAL
+1 MSFNFDPAKVCA
-11 WYIES
+11 
-16 KIKII
+16 
-21 FNGFRRE
+21 
-28 IYMTFGSILESGCSC
+28 C
-43 GKEHRC
+43 GKTHTTAVEHVTIE
-49 ALEELIVGAGVISR
+49 AGAINAIPGYAKAYGAKKAFII
-63 TAEVLKEHG
+63 G
-72 IKRPF
+72 
-77 LLADINTYKAAGE
+77 DINTYPLAGDKITAMLE
-90 KVADVLDSA
+90 AEGIVC
-99 NMPYSKYVFNETS
+99 TS
-112 LEPDERAVGAAIM
+112 YIFKERRLEPDEKAVGSLVL
-125 HFDTRCD
+125 HYD
-132 AIVAVGSG
+132 AKSDIIISIGSG
-140 VIGDIAKI
+140 VINDISKILAYQTNTPYVI
-148 VANTAKLPYIIVA
+148 VASAA
-161 TAPSMDGYASASSS
+161 FMDGYAAGSSS
-175 MAMDGVK
+175 MAIDGVK
-182 VSLNSKCAEVIIGD
+182 VTVPAKSPDVIIGD
-196 TDVLKAAP
+196 INILNGAPIHMAKA
-204 EEMLISGLGDML
+204 GLGDML

-247 LRNCVNG
+247 LRACVNG
-254 AKGLLEHR
+254 AKGLLDRNGE
-262 EDSMKMLFEGLINCG
+262 SMKMLFEGLINCG

-331 LKNITPN
+331 LKNITPD

-350 FADWSEQLRSFVGKG
+350 FADWSEQLRTFVGKG
-365 AEAMIELEAKE
+365 AEAMIALEAKE
-376 KKYDLD
+376 KKYDLG

-401 IDEELPTVEE
+401 IDEELPSVEE

-433 TLGMT
+433 TLAMT
-438 CKCTKDIRDKY
+438 LKSTKDIRDKY
-449 VLPRLLWDIGELDDV
+449 VLPRLLWDIGELDAV
-464 CEKVFG
+464 CERVFG

>member
-1 MKILTFLCAL
+1 MSFNFDPAKVCA
-11 WYIES
+11 
-16 KIKII
+16 
-21 FNGFRRE
+21 
-28 IYMTFGSILESGCSC
+28 C
-43 GKEHRC
+43 GKTHTTAVEHVTI
-49 ALEELIVGAGVISR
+49 EEGAINAIPGYAKAYGAKKAFII
-63 TAEVLKEHG
+63 G
-72 IKRPF
+72 
-77 LLADINTYKAAGE
+77 DINTYPLAGDKITAMLE
-90 KVADVLDSA
+90 AEGICCTS
-99 NMPYSKYVFNETS
+99 YVFKERR
-112 LEPDERAVGAAIM
+112 LEPDEKAVGSLVL
-125 HFDTRCD
+125 HYD
-132 AIVAVGSG
+132 AKSDIIISIGSG
-140 VIGDIAKI
+140 VINDISKIIAYQTNTPYVI
-148 VANTAKLPYIIVA
+148 VASAA
-161 TAPSMDGYASASSS
+161 FMDGYAAGSSS
-175 MAMDGVK
+175 MAIDGVK
-182 VSLNSKCAEVIIGD
+182 VTVPAKSPDVIIGD
-196 TDVLKAAP
+196 INILNGAPIHMAKA
-204 EEMLISGLGDML
+204 GLGDML

-247 LRNCVNG
+247 LRACVNG
-254 AKGLLEHR
+254 AKGLLDRNSE
-262 EDSMKMLFEGLINCG
+262 SMKMLFEGLINCG

-350 FADWSEQLRSFVGKG
+350 FADWSEQLRTFVGKG
-365 AEAMIELEAKE
+365 AEAMIALEAKE

-401 IDEELPTVEE
+401 IDEELPSVEE

-433 TLGMT
+433 TLAMT
-438 CKCTKDIRDKY
+438 LKSTKDIRDKY
-449 VLPRLLWDIGELDDV
+449 VLPRLLWDIGELDEV

>member
-1 MKILTFLCAL
+1 MN
-11 WYIES
+11 
-16 KIKII
+16 
-21 FNGFRRE
+21 FNFDPA
-28 IYMTFGSILESGCSC
+28 TVCSC
-43 GKEHRC
+43 GKKHTTAVEHVTI
-49 ALEELIVGAGVISR
+49 ETGAINAIPGYAKAYGAKKAFII
-63 TAEVLKEHG
+63 G
-72 IKRPF
+72 
-77 LLADINTYKAAGE
+77 DINTYPLAGDKITAMLE
-90 KVADVLDSA
+90 AEGIA
-99 NMPYSKYVFNETS
+99 CSKYVFKERR
-112 LEPDERAVGAAIM
+112 LEPDEKAVGSLVL
-125 HFDTRCD
+125 HYD
-132 AIVAVGSG
+132 AKSDIIISIGSG
-140 VIGDIAKI
+140 VINDISKILAYQTNTPYVI
-148 VANTAKLPYIIVA
+148 VASAA
-161 TAPSMDGYASASSS
+161 FMDGYAAGSSS
-175 MAMDGVK
+175 MAIDGVK
-182 VSLNSKCAEVIIGD
+182 VTVPAKSPDVIIGD
-196 TDVLKAAP
+196 INILNGAPIHMAKA
-204 EEMLISGLGDML
+204 GLGDML